1 MDASRRGSRQML
13 QSSSAPKFP
22 QVRQRFT
29 RSWSLL
35 RASPRPEASS
45 GGDSSTKNASRVAVR
60 SPMPGRRAKSA
71 TSSPMGSPA
80 MIDSAEA
87 GDLEAAGDLLDLGV
101 DGLARLGERGV
112 GGGHHEILRHLQA
125 FFFDELRVDLEGDE
139 LEGAV
144 DLGLHA
150 IVARAGLELF
160 GLELLA
166 ARLDLALHPRRLPH
180 ELVHSTAK
188 THDLSCSLAFEGDLD
203 VAFGLGEYI
212 ERVEDARVFE

>member
-1 MDASRRGSRQML
+1 
-13 QSSSAPKFP
+13 
-22 QVRQRFT
+22 
-29 RSWSLL
+29 
-35 RASPRPEASS
+35 
-45 GGDSSTKNASRVAVR
+45 
-60 SPMPGRRAKSA
+60 
-71 TSSPMGSPA
+71 
-80 MIDSAEA
+80 
-87 GDLEAAGDLLDLGV
+87 
-101 DGLARLGERGV
+101 
-112 GGGHHEILRHLQA
+112 
-125 FFFDELRVDLEGDE
+125 LEGDE

-212 ERVEDARVFE
+212 ERVEDARVSEGLALPPLGVEPLALLAAARGGLLRIDRGPLAAR